1 VLTVILE
8 VSMEG
13 DIAFIPI
20 IEVLPLV
27 VDYDTSVV
35 MNHRSI
41 LLDNLPPTI
50 QTYFYRYDGFLTAL
64 PCSETVTW
72 IIFGNCVKISDIM
85 VNKI

>member
-1 VLTVILE
+1 MLAVILE

-13 DIAFIPI
+13 DITFIPI
-20 IEVLPLV
+20 IEILPL

-35 MNHRSI
+35 INHRSI
-41 LLDNLPPTI
+41 LLDNLLPII
-50 QTYFYRYDGFLTAL
+50 QTYFYRYDGFLTAP